1 MLSVQGSAVAE
12 ATWDSRSLV
21 SCLPRN
27 SVSSIFL
34 KRHCIT
40 IYSYIYSYK
49 CCTIFYGFQVHVL
62 YFEQAAYF
70 LTLGVIL

>member
-27 SVSSIFL
+27 SVSSVFL
-34 KRHCIT
+34 KSHCIT
-40 IYSYIYSYK
+40 IYSYKYSYK
-49 CCTIFYGFQVHVL
+49 CTIFYGFQVHVL

-70 LTLGVIL
+70 LALGVIL